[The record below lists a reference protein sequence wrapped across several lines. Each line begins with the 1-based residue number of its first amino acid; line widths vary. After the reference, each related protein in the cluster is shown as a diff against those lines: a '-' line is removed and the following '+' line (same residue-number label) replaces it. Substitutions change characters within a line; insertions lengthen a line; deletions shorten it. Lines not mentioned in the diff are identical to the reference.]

1 MAAERAT
8 SSALAPGKLVLLGE
22 YAVLE
27 GGPAWVAAVERYV
40 RAEARPGSP
49 RLRVFAPDE
58 REILL
63 SFANGRWTATPGWE
77 IAAAALTAAFGESVG
92 EIVVDSRDFFV
103 SGDKGPAKA
112 GFGSSS
118 AVVAALLALGKYA
131 GAPVEKLYEAAREVH
146 HVAQGRLGSGVDIA
160 AAVYGGA
167 FVFRNARYEEALA
180 IPADLAIIPVWL
192 GASASTPL
200 LVGRVLEWKNAARN
214 EYEELMQ
221 AMTTTAAV
229 GLEYLRQGDTGGF
242 IEAAGDY
249 GRRMSQLGRSA
260 GIPVYTPLMDDL
272 AGLVSGRGAFKPSGA
287 GGGDVGLVFT
297 EADRGDE
304 MRTLI
309 AKGGFTILDLR
320 FGAQGARA
328 AVEQ

>member
-1 MAAERAT
+1 MTAARAT
-8 SSALAPGKLVLLGE
+8 AAQAPGKLVLLGE

-40 RAEARPGSP
+40 RAEARPGAA

-58 REILL
+58 REIPL

-77 IAAAALTAAFGESVG
+77 IAAAALTAAFGEAVG
-92 EIVVDSRDFFV
+92 DVTVDSRDFFV
-103 SGDKGPAKA
+103 PGDKGPAKA

-118 AVVAALLALGKYA
+118 AVVAAILALGKYA
-131 GAPVEKLYEAAREVH
+131 GAPVAQLYDAAREVH
-146 HVAQGRLGSGVDIA
+146 HVAQGRIGSGVDIA
-160 AAVYGGA
+160 AAIYGGA
-167 FVFRNARYEEALA
+167 FVFRNARLEAALP

-200 LVGRVLEWKNAARN
+200 LVGRVLEWKNTARD
-214 EYEELMQ
+214 EYEALMQ
-221 AMTTTAAV
+221 AMTTTAGI

-297 EADRGDE
+297 EADRADE
-304 MRTLI
+304 VRALI

-320 FGAQGARA
+320 FGAPGARA
-328 AVEQ
+328 AELQ

>member
-1 MAAERAT
+1 MTAERVTA
-8 SSALAPGKLVLLGE
+8 AQAPGKLVLLGE

-40 RAEARPGSP
+40 RAEARPGAP
-49 RLRVFAPDE
+49 RLRVLAPE
-58 REILL
+58 AREIPL
-63 SFANGRWTATPGWE
+63 AYTGHRWAAAPGWE
-77 IAAAALTAAFGESVG
+77 IAAAALTAAFGDAVSD
-92 EIVVDSRDFFV
+92 ITVDSRDFFV
-103 SGDKGPAKA
+103 AGDKGPAKA

-131 GAPVEKLYEAAREVH
+131 GASVDALYEAAREVH

-160 AAVYGGA
+160 AAVFGGA
-167 FVFRNARYEEALA
+167 FVFRNARREEALA
-180 IPADLAIIPVWL
+180 IPGDLAIIPVWL

-200 LVGRVLEWKNAARN
+200 LVGRVLEWKNAARD
-214 EYEELMQ
+214 EYEALMQ
-221 AMTTTAAV
+221 AMTTTAGI

-297 EADRGDE
+297 EAERADE
-304 MRTLI
+304 VRAMV
-309 AKGGFTILDLR
+309 AKAGFTLLDLR
-320 FGAQGARA
+320 FGAPGARA
-328 AVEQ
+328 AEWQ